1 MASLIAL
8 LIVEERRHLMS
19 VDGSPSRAARR
30 SDFGEPAC
38 QKVSPGGHKSSPK
51 AVHAVLGEFQ
61 VHASRR
67 CQLIAL
73 YLLCAHPRH
82 A

>member
-1 MASLIAL
+1 MASFIAL
-8 LIVEERRHLMS
+8 LAVEERRHLMWL
-19 VDGSPSRAARR
+19 DGSFRATARR

-61 VHASRR
+61 VYASRR